1 IEMPKKKTINKVLV
15 IGSGP
20 IVIGQAAE
28 FDYAGTQAC
37 LTLKKEEI
45 EVILMNNN
53 PATMMTDSPVADQV
67 YFEPLT
73 VANVESIIQKENPD
87 GLLASVSGQTGLT
100 LAFQMEEAGILEK
113 YDIEILGTT
122 TEAIRNGEDR
132 EQFRSLMKEIE
143 EPVPESEI
151 IHSVEEALQFANT
164 VPFPIIIRPAYTLG
178 GSGGGIATNQAELKQ
193 IVASGLKA
201 SPIQQCLIEK
211 SIAGWK
217 EIEFEV
223 ICDQLQQAVVVCHME
238 NIDPVGVH
246 TGDSMVVAPI
256 QTLTEEEIGLL
267 RTAALHSM
275 KELGIVGACNVQ
287 LGYQAETKEYR
298 VIEVNPRVSRSSALA
313 SKATGYPIAKIAAKL
328 GLGYTLDEL
337 YHHQKEETL
346 ATYEPTF
353 TYTVVKFPCWPFDK
367 LTEADRTLGTQMK
380 ATGEVMAIEKTVH
393 AGIQKAVRSLELS
406 VDGIRLKAF
415 QSFTD
420 VSLEEVIEQ
429 VDDRRFFAVMELLY
443 RGYPIEK
450 IQGLTGMTTFFLKE
464 MKYLADLEK
473 SAEILDIDTVS
484 AKTLL
489 AFKQAGLTTT
499 WLASTWGCSAEAV
512 QQRLD
517 QESIHPIYQ
526 KIAAYS
532 EDETDEAAY
541 YYAVWKQGVPL
552 KANQTEKE
560 KVLIIGSGPIRI
572 GQGVRSEERRV
583 GKECHKE

>member
-1 IEMPKKKTINKVLV
+1 
-15 IGSGP
+15 
-20 IVIGQAAE
+20 
-28 FDYAGTQAC
+28 
-37 LTLKKEEI
+37 
-45 EVILMNNN
+45 
-53 PATMMTDSPVADQV
+53 
-67 YFEPLT
+67 
-73 VANVESIIQKENPD
+73 
-87 GLLASVSGQTGLT
+87 
-100 LAFQMEEAGILEK
+100 
-113 YDIEILGTT
+113 
-122 TEAIRNGEDR
+122 
-132 EQFRSLMKEIE
+132 
-143 EPVPESEI
+143 
-151 IHSVEEALQFANT
+151 
-164 VPFPIIIRPAYTLG
+164 
-178 GSGGGIATNQAELKQ
+178 
-193 IVASGLKA
+193 
-201 SPIQQCLIEK
+201 
-211 SIAGWK
+211 
-217 EIEFEV
+217 
-223 ICDQLQQAVVVCHME
+223 
-238 NIDPVGVH
+238 
-246 TGDSMVVAPI
+246 
-256 QTLTEEEIGLL
+256 
-267 RTAALHSM
+267 
-275 KELGIVGACNVQ
+275 
-287 LGYQAETKEYR
+287 
-298 VIEVNPRVSRSSALA
+298 
-313 SKATGYPIAKIAAKL
+313 
-328 GLGYTLDEL
+328 
-337 YHHQKEETL
+337 
-346 ATYEPTF
+346 
-353 TYTVVKFPCWPFDK
+353 FDK

-572 GQGVRSEERRV
+572 GQGVEFDYCSVKGIEAVQKYGYETVLMNNNPATVSTAYDFADHLYFEPLTAEDVLQVMAYEQIAKVMMQFGGQTAVNLVEELENDGLTYFGTKQDTIEQLEDWDSFYQYAAEVNVPHIPGVTAYSELDLLTKAEELGYPLMIRPSYV
-583 GKECHKE
+583 IGGQGMAILEEEADLQAYIQQQLTKTSYPILIDAYLPGKEVEVDALTDGDAVLVPAIFE